1 MKSRWYVVHFVLTA
15 YLGLSYT
22 AALAS
27 ARVPRNDRSADEA
40 AIRKID
46 IEWSHAAETKN
57 LDGLVAPYATDG
69 SVLPFSAAIAT
80 GTAAIRETWSGLISK
95 PGFSLRFSPTKIEV
109 AASGDMAWE
118 IGTFELKLN
127 DAQGN
132 PMTIPGK
139 YVVTWKKLGETWKVA
154 ADIFNTD
161 K

>member
-1 MKSRWYVVHFVLTA
+1 MNSRRYVVLTA
-15 YLGLSYT
+15 YLALSVT

-27 ARVPRNDRSADEA
+27 ARVPPTDRFADEA

-46 IEWSHAAETKN
+46 LEWSHAAETKN
-57 LDGLVAPYATDG
+57 LDGLVAPYAADG

-80 GTAAIRETWSGLISK
+80 GTAAIRQVWSGLSSK
-95 PGFSLRFSPTKIEV
+95 PGFSLRFAPTKIEV

-118 IGTFELKLN
+118 VGTFELKLN
-127 DAQGN
+127 DAEGN
-132 PMTIPGK
+132 LMTIPGK
-139 YVVTWKKLGETWKVA
+139 FVVTWKKLGGTWKVA